1 MGRADFYKKG
11 QWDVICDICGQKY
24 HSGDLKERWDGLMCC
39 RQDWNIRQPQDFVR
53 GIPDPQ
59 ATPWSRPD
67 VAPPFI
73 PTNPLFLAV
82 TDFFGNYMIDFNNN
96 IMVAFTTTVMPAGG
110 ELASID
116 NQQIGGEL
124 QLQDMQ
130 IVEPYFYVT
139 PGSRLNNTDVE
150 GFVLNESELA

>member
-11 QWDVICDICGQKY
+11 QWDVICDVCGMKY

-39 RQDWNIRQPQDFVR
+39 RQDWNPRQPQDFVR

-59 ATPWSRPD
+59 AIPWSRPD
-67 VAPPFI
+67 TAPQFVF
-73 PTNPLFLAV
+73 NPVTFAI
-82 TDFFGNYMIDFNNN
+82 TDFYGEFLIDFVND
-96 IMVAFTTTVMPAGG
+96 IMVAFPTTVLPPGVF
-110 ELASID
+110 ASVD
-116 NQQIGGEL
+116 KAQLGGEL

-130 IVEPYFYVT
+130 VVEPYFYVT

-150 GFVLNESELA
+150 GFTLNDSELF